1 MVYASKGKVNGFTTA
16 IWGGVTTLELA
27 KAMDVAIVQQKTGL
41 IQLSNGKGITKYDL
55 LNLFKKIWLRN
66 DIEILPFDG
75 NGVDKSIAKSE
86 KFLYEVPEYEEMLLE
101 QYEWMKSHSHLYY
114 QYPGIL

>member
-1 MVYASKGKVNGFTTA
+1 MVHLSQ
-16 IWGGVTTLELA
+16 
-27 KAMDVAIVQQKTGL
+27 QQKLRFLGIYILGL
-41 IQLSNGKGITKYDL
+41 RYLQHLHLEALLYQCLQLPEYSLLFLKYDL

>member
-1 MVYASKGKVNGFTTA
+1 MNGFTTA
-16 IWGGVTTLELA
+16 ICGRVTTLELA

>member
-1 MVYASKGKVNGFTTA
+1 M
-16 IWGGVTTLELA
+16 
-27 KAMDVAIVQQKTGL
+27 
-41 IQLSNGKGITKYDL
+41 SNGKGITKYDL

-114 QYPGIL
+114 NIRAFYDKEKESINHR